1 VSTIKV
7 DAIQGTS
14 GASTAIT
21 LSGDTATFAKTP
33 SGNLIGE
40 VDIFRLAADLT
51 NNVSNYITANLER
64 VDNAAF
70 SKIGT
75 GMSES
80 SGTFTFPRTGLYR
93 IGVSAHIYIPDGND
107 GAAGVD
113 TYFSDDNFSSTQQL
127 ATAWAGDNDGS
138 GQWYGTHPS
147 ECFVNITN
155 ISTNKIRFATNSMS
169 DALLVGSTSVNQTTF
184 SFIRLGE
191 SQ

>member
-1 VSTIKV
+1 MSTIKV

-14 GASTAIT
+14 GTSTAIT

-40 VDIFRLAADLT
+40 VDQFRLTT
-51 NNVSNYITANLER
+51 NITNGQSNYITSNLER

-93 IGVSAHIYIPDGND
+93 IGVVAHIYIPDSND

-113 TYFSDDNFSSTQQL
+113 TYFSDDNFSTTQQM

-138 GQWYGTHPS
+138 GQWYGTHSS
-147 ECFVNITN
+147 ECFVNISN
-155 ISTNKIRFATNSMS
+155 ISTMKIRFATTSMS
-169 DALLVGSTSVNQTTF
+169 DSILVGSTSVNQTTF

>member
-1 VSTIKV
+1 MSTIKV
-7 DAIQGTS
+7 DTLQGTS
-14 GASTAIT
+14 GTDTAIT

-40 VDIFRLAADLT
+40 VDQFRLTANLT
-51 NNVSNYITANLER
+51 DSGSVYITSNLER

-93 IGVSAHIYIPDGND
+93 IGVVAHLYIPDSND
-107 GAAGVD
+107 GAVGVD

-138 GQWYGTHPS
+138 GQWYGTHSS

-155 ISTNKIRFATNSMS
+155 ISTNKIRFASNSSS
-169 DALLVGSTSVNQTTF
+169 DSIIIGSTSINHTSF

>member
-1 VSTIKV
+1 MSRIKV
-7 DAIQGTS
+7 DALQGTS
-14 GASTAIT
+14 GSDTAIT

-40 VDIFRLAADLT
+40 VDQFRLTT
-51 NNVSNYITANLER
+51 NITNGQSNYITSNLER

-93 IGVSAHIYIPDGND
+93 IGVVAHIYIPDSND

-113 TYFSDDNFSSTQQL
+113 TYFSDDNFSTTQQM

-138 GQWYGTHPS
+138 GQWYGTHSS
-147 ECFVNITN
+147 ECFVNISN
-155 ISTNKIRFATNSMS
+155 ISTMKIRFATTSMS
-169 DALLVGSTSVNQTTF
+169 DSILVGSTSVNQTTF